1 MELPQIT
8 LDLMGAYTAL
18 RPLALFGAGIAVYG
32 VFVFHF
38 YRFLARK
45 DILDL
50 DLSKHNQARH
60 PFLRKTVAMVF
71 YTFKCLLVFPLFVFF
86 AFLVMAGLL
95 FLMGR
100 NQSIDSVML
109 AAMGVVAAIRICSY
123 YNGALSTDI
132 SKILPF
138 ALLGIILIDNSL
150 IRIPDPAESLQLAA
164 LELETMVYYLGGV
177 VALEFLLRIASG
189 ILGLL
194 KRSPARS
201 EPAGSRAETK
211 VPRPERA
218 PLRPPIYDRPAG
230 VAPGR
235 PPLLGTAPASN
246 AHTPEFLQV
255 LDRVGGRPAGAG
267 ISPPAERGRLPGRPT
282 RSTHRS

>member
-1 MELPQIT
+1 MELPRIT
-8 LDLMGAYTAL
+8 LDLMGAYAAL
-18 RPLALFGAGIAVYG
+18 RPLALFVVGIAVYG

-50 DLSKHNQARH
+50 NLSKHNTARH
-60 PFLRKTVAMVF
+60 PFLRKTIAMVF
-71 YTFKCLLVFPLFVFF
+71 YMFKCLLVFPLFVFF
-86 AFLVMAGLL
+86 SFLVMAGLL
-95 FLMGR
+95 FLMGK

-150 IRIPDPAESLQLAA
+150 IRSIPDPAESLQLAA
-164 LELETMVYYLGGV
+164 LELETMVYYLGAV
-177 VALEFLLRIASG
+177 VALEFLLRMASG

-194 KRSPARS
+194 KGSSARS
-201 EPAGSRAETK
+201 EPAENRAESK
-211 VPRPERA
+211 NPAPERA
-218 PLRPPIYDRPAG
+218 LPDPPRYDRPAEH
-230 VAPGR
+230 VPGR
-235 PPLLGTAPASN
+235 LPAVGAGLAANAP
-246 AHTPEFLQV
+246 TPEFLQV
-255 LDRVGGRPAGAG
+255 LDRVGR
-267 ISPPAERGRLPGRPT
+267 RPT
-282 RSTHRS
+282 DASPSSPFKRGGLS

>member
-1 MELPQIT
+1 MQLPQIT

-18 RPLALFGAGIAVYG
+18 RPLGLFVVGITVYG

-45 DILDL
+45 DIINLN
-50 DLSKHNQARH
+50 LSKHNKARH

-71 YTFKCLLVFPLFVFF
+71 YMFKSLLVFPLLVFF
-86 AFLVMAGLL
+86 WFLVMAGLL
-95 FLMGR
+95 FMMGK
-100 NQSIDSVML
+100 NQSIENVML

-150 IRIPDPAESLQLAA
+150 IRSIPDPTESLQLAV
-164 LELETMVYYLGGV
+164 LELETMVYYLGAV
-177 VALEFLLRIASG
+177 VALEFLLRISSG

-194 KRSPARS
+194 KGSAAKP
-201 EPAGSRAETK
+201 EPAGIQAESK
-211 VPRPERA
+211 GPVQE
-218 PLRPPIYDRPAG
+218 RPPLDPPSHHRPSEY
-230 VAPGR
+230 VPGR
-235 PPLLGTAPASN
+235 PLVSGPRPASN

-255 LDRVGGRPAGAG
+255 LDRVGRRPGDATLR
-267 ISPPAERGRLPGRPT
+267 PPLKRDGL
-282 RSTHRS
+282 S